1 MPEEAR
7 RGPKKLRFILSN
19 QKELRTR
26 AEKRNG
32 MFSSFKHGILTT
44 GKSAGHTLTS
54 RRALALSARSLA
66 VFMRYCWIM
75 VKYSLLKLIIGYIY
89 SDCSSFISPGRN
101 TVLQT
106 ILTNLFS
113 RQFQCWNI
121 ALFKARSDR
130 RSDRK
135 EGYLIS
141 GNAVT
146 LGLNAVHLWFWHD
159 SRQLSTKT
167 REKK

>member
-32 MFSSFKHGILTT
+32 VISSFIHAVPTT

-66 VFMRYCWIM
+66 VFMRYC
-75 VKYSLLKLIIGYIY
+75 
-89 SDCSSFISPGRN
+89 
-101 TVLQT
+101 
-106 ILTNLFS
+106 
-113 RQFQCWNI
+113 
-121 ALFKARSDR
+121 
-130 RSDRK
+130 
-135 EGYLIS
+135 
-141 GNAVT
+141 
-146 LGLNAVHLWFWHD
+146 
-159 SRQLSTKT
+159 
-167 REKK
+167 